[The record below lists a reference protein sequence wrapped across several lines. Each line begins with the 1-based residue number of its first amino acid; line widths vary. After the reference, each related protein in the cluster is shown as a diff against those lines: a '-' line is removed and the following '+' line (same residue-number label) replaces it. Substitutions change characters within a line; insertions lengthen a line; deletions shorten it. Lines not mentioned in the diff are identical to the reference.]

1 MAGLRSFKE
10 LTAWQKAH
18 ELVLFVYKCTKRFPD
33 EEKFGLTSQTRR
45 AAVSVTS
52 NIAEGFGRRTAQDKI
67 HFYTMSKTSLA
78 ELQNQFLIAYDLH
91 YISDAVNQE
100 FDNRANEVDRLVAGL
115 AKSATSKSSS

>member
-1 MAGLRSFKE
+1 MAGLRRFKE

-18 ELVLFVYKCTKRFPD
+18 ELALFVHKCTKRFPD

-45 AAVSVTS
+45 AAVSITS

-78 ELQNQFLIAYDLH
+78 ELQNQFLIAYDLS
-91 YISDAVNQE
+91 YISGVINLE
-100 FDNRANEVDRLVAGL
+100 FENRADGVERLIAGL
-115 AKSATSKSSS
+115 IKSAASKPSS